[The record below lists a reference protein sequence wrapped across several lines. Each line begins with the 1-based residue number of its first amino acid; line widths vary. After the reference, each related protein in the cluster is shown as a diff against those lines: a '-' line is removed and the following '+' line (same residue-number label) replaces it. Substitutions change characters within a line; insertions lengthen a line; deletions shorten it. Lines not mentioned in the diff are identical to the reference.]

1 MTSPHASAPGNEGY
15 GMAQHYQVGAHHDPR
30 TSDWSGTIQVSED
43 PSPGNPTPGTAVTL
57 YDQVPG
63 RNSANQLRGL

>member
-15 GMAQHYQVGAHHDPR
+15 GMAQHYQVGSDHDPR

-43 PSPGNPTPGTAVTL
+43 PSPGAPTPGTAVTL

-63 RNSANQLRGL
+63 RNSANQFTSF